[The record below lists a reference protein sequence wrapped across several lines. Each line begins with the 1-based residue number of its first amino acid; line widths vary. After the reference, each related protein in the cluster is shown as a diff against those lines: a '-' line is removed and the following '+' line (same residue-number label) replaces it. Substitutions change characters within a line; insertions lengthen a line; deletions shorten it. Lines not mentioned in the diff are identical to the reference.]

1 MYRFVYNTLGGV
13 ECRQVQLIWTDG
25 LCRVLVL
32 LQGQCRAGLRRGS
45 PSSLPAPCRLLS
57 FQAGPGLPQPSGPE
71 LCSHRR
77 PLSWAGARRL
87 QNSWRPVPN
96 HSASASAGA
105 SSSTSPALLG
115 TGLRGAGLKGRLA
128 LAQGGREPRRSRPSV
143 QEQQREAEPPA
154 PALPSPGMADAGAS
168 GLPELCRRGQEL
180 AALVLPLLSAPR
192 QSCGVGRSLAA
203 PGPRGD
209 CPEQQGHAPVSLP
222 AAPGQPALQPG
233 FSQLLAVMPCPF
245 TRPAPPERALLVPVS
260 AAARP

>member
-32 LQGQCRAGLRRGS
+32 LQGQCCAGLRRGS

-71 LCSHRR
+71 LCSHCR

-96 HSASASAGA
+96 HSAPASAGA

-128 LAQGGREPRRSRPSV
+128 LAQGGQEPRRSRPSV

-192 QSCGVGRSLAA
+192 QSCQHPNRAAESVRAWLHRDHVGIARSSRATRPSACLQPLASPHFSLAS
-203 PGPRGD
+203 PSF
-209 CPEQQGHAPVSLP
+209 SLSCQI
-222 AAPGQPALQPG
+222 G
-233 FSQLLAVMPCPF
+233 
-245 TRPAPPERALLVPVS
+245 RAHV
-260 AAARP
+260 